1 MIKKKGGGGGLRDK
15 SNKQILQNSCLGKK
29 KPKKRALTNS
39 NVAILSVENVKIK
52 QAIKNATVK
61 ILHSPLFHLT
71 TIAFFFSEDDLYCIS
86 GVDAHCLKSMSNP
99 SANSPTIK
107 KKEKKENR
115 TEQCPRHTNPFT
127 QHTRNISPKVIAS
140 NVTMLK

>member
-1 MIKKKGGGGGLRDK
+1 MINQISRFCRTAVWGEKK
-15 SNKQILQNSCLGKK
+15 
-29 KPKKRALTNS
+29 ALTNS
-39 NVAILSVENVKIK
+39 NVAILAVENVKIK

-107 KKEKKENR
+107 KKRKERKQNR
-115 TEQCPRHTNPFT
+115 TVPAAHKSLYSTHSQYITQSYRFQCD
-127 QHTRNISPKVIAS
+127 
-140 NVTMLK
+140 NVKMKNNKKIIRF

>member
-1 MIKKKGGGGGLRDK
+1 MINQISRFCRTAVWGEKK
-15 SNKQILQNSCLGKK
+15 
-29 KPKKRALTNS
+29 ALTNS
-39 NVAILSVENVKIK
+39 NVAILAVENVKIK

-107 KKEKKENR
+107 KKKKR
-115 TEQCPRHTNPFT
+115 KKTEQNSARGT
-127 QHTRNISPKVIAS
+127 QIPLLNTLAIYHPKLS
-140 NVTMLK
+140 LPM